1 MFDRQATECRA
12 HKHNAG
18 EAKYISLF
26 SQNIKLQL
34 LTYGIKKCFLSNLL
48 YSSVFCC
55 RVSIFYSNHSHFFTC
70 VTLEGHH
77 QPISSGHDWI
87 NLSPNSATN
96 VWRSLLAIRK
106 KYTPV
111 TFIDIVARGRFSR
124 PLHNSI
130 SHVEKP
136 QWHYSSVRPRIKR
149 APFQING
156 CDWLGLVSGL
166 MEIFL
171 NRKGGGASVFTR
183 SLICPVSRLMLTV
196 S

>member
-1 MFDRQATECRA
+1 MESR
-12 HKHNAG
+12 
-18 EAKYISLF
+18 
-26 SQNIKLQL
+26 
-34 LTYGIKKCFLSNLL
+34 
-48 YSSVFCC
+48 SVFCLTYFTPQC
-55 RVSIFYSNHSHFFTC
+55 SVAGCLFFTVITVIFFTC

-171 NRKGGGASVFTR
+171 NRKGGGGHLCLLAH
-183 SLICPVSRLMLTV
+183 
-196 S
+196 